1 MTNQQIN
8 IDDINIKTFIDKIA
22 IEGGR
27 IVIHQAG
34 KPIAALVPIEELEI
48 LEELEELE
56 DQLDIQEA
64 EEAMKEP
71 GVVSWEDVKLQFG
84 L

>member
-8 IDDINIKTFIDKIA
+8 IDDANIKTVIDKVA
-22 IEGGR
+22 IEGRR

-34 KPIAALVPIEELEI
+34 KPMAALVPLEELEI

-56 DQLDIQEA
+56 DQLDIQAA
-64 EEAMKEP
+64 EEAIKES
-71 GVVSWEDVKLQFG
+71 GAVSWEDVKLRFG

>member
-8 IDDINIKTFIDKIA
+8 IDDANIKVFIDKVA
-22 IEGGR
+22 IEGRR
-27 IVIHQAG
+27 IVIHRDG
-34 KPIAALVPIEELEI
+34 KPMAALVPIEELEI

-56 DQLDIQEA
+56 DQLDIQAA

-71 GVVSWEDVKLQFG
+71 GTVSWEDVKLQFG